1 MSGTAYG
8 TVILHVCP
16 EAAAGGPL
24 AVVREGDLIS
34 LDVEAR
40 SLVLEISEDE
50 LLQRLSSW
58 TPPAELPPSGFQRL
72 YVQHVNQAST
82 GADFD
87 FLLGYRGTK
96 VTRESH

>member
-1 MSGTAYG
+1 M
-8 TVILHVCP
+8 
-16 EAAAGGPL
+16 
-24 AVVREGDLIS
+24 VREGDFIA

-50 LLQRLSSW
+50 LQRRVSSW

-87 FLLGYRGTK
+87 FLLGCRGTK